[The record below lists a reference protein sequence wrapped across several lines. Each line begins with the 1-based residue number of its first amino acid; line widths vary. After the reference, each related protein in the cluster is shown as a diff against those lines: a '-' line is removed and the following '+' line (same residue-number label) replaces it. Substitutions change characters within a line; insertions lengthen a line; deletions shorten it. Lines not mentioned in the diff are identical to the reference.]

1 MFTLCPFN
9 YVVLCFQ
16 HFQWMWLDELLWF
29 QYMENTKV
37 TPVKLL
43 LCFPHFHL
51 GMMKR
56 YFCVFHISKYCIRGT
71 FVFSIFSML
80 GIERT
85 FVFSI
90 YWKHKSWNRQ
100 KSIKVLLL
108 RFVTFVTFVFYAH
121 PQFSIVSHFSILSHF
136 FSFVPLF
143 NYVRAWQALGPGCRG
158 RVSDSHCNI
167 ASWLFA
173 NVQWLRVS
181 FF

>member
-1 MFTLCPFN
+1 M
-9 YVVLCFQ
+9 VLCFQ
-16 HFQWMWLDELLWF
+16 HFQWMRLDELLWF

-37 TPVKLL
+37 TPVKINVALL

-51 GMMKR
+51 VMKR

-80 GIERT
+80 GMERT

-100 KSIKVLLL
+100 KSKKVLLL

-121 PQFSIVSHFSILSHF
+121 PLMVNFLISKEVKEYLIWSFIFPHFIVFHLCWPS
-136 FSFVPLF
+136 
-143 NYVRAWQALGPGCRG
+143 
-158 RVSDSHCNI
+158 
-167 ASWLFA
+167 
-173 NVQWLRVS
+173 
-181 FF
+181 

>member
-1 MFTLCPFN
+1 M
-9 YVVLCFQ
+9 CFQ
-16 HFQWMWLDELLWF
+16 HFGWMRLDELLWF

-37 TPVKLL
+37 TPVKINVALL

-51 GMMKR
+51 VMKR

-100 KSIKVLLL
+100 KSKKVLLL
-108 RFVTFVTFVFYAH
+108 RFVTIVNFVFYAH
-121 PQFSIVSHFSILSHF
+121 PCHPVHF
-136 FSFVPLF
+136 FFIKVE
-143 NYVRAWQALGPGCRG
+143 
-158 RVSDSHCNI
+158 
-167 ASWLFA
+167 
-173 NVQWLRVS
+173 NVQYNTFLKSWCIIPAIFGKKMLQSHLCQLTILVS
-181 FF
+181 LTTKGTLDR

>member
-1 MFTLCPFN
+1 M
-9 YVVLCFQ
+9 VLCFQ
-16 HFQWMWLDELLWF
+16 HFQWLRLDELLWF

-37 TPVKLL
+37 TPVKINVALL

-51 GMMKR
+51 VMRR

-100 KSIKVLLL
+100 KSKKVLLL

-121 PQFSIVSHFSILSHF
+121 P
-136 FSFVPLF
+136 
-143 NYVRAWQALGPGCRG
+143 YVVCAQHKM
-158 RVSDSHCNI
+158 S
-167 ASWLFA
+167 LFA
-173 NVQWLRVS
+173 KNNRCRASKPLET
-181 FF
+181 FFCLAVNKNRCHESWKWGVINIDTVFKHTE